1 MAFALNAQRYFA
13 YASAAICLCWAAL
26 AGATILGLWMAV
38 WAIGLS
44 CTAVGAYLYEIRLRQ
59 APERLD
65 LEVGRRAREVMI
77 SGFAYLA
84 IGMTAVWFPTVV
96 GVILMTGALADFVAG
111 HHLAC
116 LLYTSPSPR
125 DA

>member
-13 YASAAICLCWAAL
+13 YASAAICLFWAAL
-26 AGATILGLWMAV
+26 AGATMLGLWMAV

-44 CTAVGAYLYEIRLRQ
+44 CTAVGAYLYDIQLRR
-59 APERLD
+59 APERRDGQLR
-65 LEVGRRAREVMI
+65 RRAREVMM

-96 GVILMTGALADFVAG
+96 ALVLMTGALVDFAAG
-111 HHLAC
+111 HHIAVAQ
-116 LLYTSPSPR
+116 R
-125 DA
+125 RA